1 MRRRIELYI
10 GGKLADL
17 DEQGFLLYNYA
28 FTDLEKPST
37 VKNSFSKQV
46 KLPATPRNLA
56 IFGHAERTDRA
67 VGSGSGTTGMDF
79 NPGWKTPFELRDE
92 LQTILESGYLR
103 LDSVTMKGRTVTGLK
118 VTLFGGIGSFFYNL
132 SYNQDG
138 TKKTLADLNYGITL
152 GSFYITASHIN
163 ACWSRLRTHDQGDG
177 IANAYD
183 VVNFAPA
190 YNGIPEGQFSP
201 DKGLVVPSSSGL
213 ADEQVDG
220 GKTYRTQGSYAL
232 VNLKSAKD
240 EWACKDLRSYLQRP
254 VLSMTAF
261 LQAIAR
267 AANNGGFTVD
277 ISQIPTSTYVN
288 VWKTLQEITNIGGLK
303 SSSGEV
309 DLVKQQLGQQI
320 TYLGAATY
328 DGSVPIGSSVTG
340 YATFRIAWTLPS
352 MEPVFT
358 PVMVHPWSEAGAGG
372 NLRMVVF
379 AQLVAMR
386 GNLVISAF
394 PAKCLCDNFGK
405 TAAQIASF
413 VGYTPLQSAGFWGIQ
428 EVYPIRGGGPDYNFS
443 DLVSFYFS
451 GRPAS
456 EYVLQYACYVI
467 KTTVSGSTENMTSYT
482 RYNSMIT
489 MGTYNDQGTDD
500 GFDIMEASNIAPLS
514 VTGYANYTTTT
525 EVRSGA
531 NIPYATLLHSEYTPA
546 EYLIAFCKANGLVFS
561 YNPAG
566 KEVAII
572 PRDDWF
578 SGEITDLSGRV
589 DRSKEITI
597 TPLFLKAKWY
607 ELKGGI
613 VEGAMA
619 AEYKE
624 KYGNQYGAQRV
635 NTGYDFDASTDDLM
649 SGLALKGAV
658 TILDH
663 GSFWNAIIDQDDN
676 IVPSVFLE
684 AGGTYTL
691 WDDDGESKNFQI
703 PIPAGD
709 MEVEYYNSVHGYDI
723 AYYPKLEF
731 RDASNKAQN
740 GADVL
745 CRYVGSAVYN
755 YFEVTDDTE
764 TMLAMNN
771 GKPCWWLTKAL
782 NASVNLPIFHRYN
795 ALDSSHEVTR
805 SLDYG
810 IPQEVDIPGVTFDL
824 TAGSLYLRAWRAYLS
839 DLLNMNTKVMKCRVD
854 LGGLQVG
861 PELLRRFYWYEGSL
875 WVLNKITNYSLT
887 TWDPTECEFVQVQD
901 MSNYT
906 NGQNL

>member
-67 VGSGSGTTGMDF
+67 VGSGSGTTGMEF

-118 VTLFGGIGSFFYNL
+118 ITLFGGIGSFFYNL

-138 TKKTLADLNYGITL
+138 TKKTLADLDYGITL
-152 GSFYITASHIN
+152 AQFTITASHIN
-163 ACWSRLRTHDQGDG
+163 ACWSRLRNHDQGDG
-177 IANAYD
+177 IASAYD

-213 ADEQVDG
+213 ADEQVEGD
-220 GKTYRTQGSYAL
+220 KTYRTQGAYAL

-277 ISQIPTSTYVN
+277 ISQIPEDTYVN
-288 VWKTLQEITNIGGLK
+288 VWKTLQKITDIGGL
-303 SSSGEV
+303 SSGT
-309 DLVKQQLGQQI
+309 DLVPIVDQPLGPQVR
-320 TYLGAATY
+320 YLGAAMY
-328 DGSVPIGSSVTG
+328 DAFVPIGSAVTG
-340 YATFRIAWTLPS
+340 TASFQIGWTLPEES
-352 MEPVFT
+352 PNFSPIMA
-358 PVMVHPWSEAGAGG
+358 HPWAAAGESGYD
-372 NLRMVVF
+372 RVVIF
-379 AQLVAMR
+379 TQLVSMR
-386 GNLVISAF
+386 GEIVLAAS
-394 PAKCLCDNFGK
+394 PAKCLCGNFGQ
-405 TAAQIASF
+405 TAAQIAAF
-413 VGYTPLQSAGFWGIQ
+413 VGYTPVLNAGFSGI
-428 EVYPIRGGGPDYNFS
+428 EAVTPEHPGGQDYNFTTS
-443 DLVSFYFS
+443 VEFPFS
-451 GRPAS
+451 GNPAS
-456 EYVLQYACYVI
+456 EYVLQYACYIVR
-467 KTTVSGSTENMTSYT
+467 TAVSGSTETMYGYT
-482 RYNSMIT
+482 KRDAIVT
-489 MGTYNDQGTDD
+489 MGTYDDQGEDD
-500 GFDIMEASNIAPLS
+500 GFGIVNAVNIAPVS
-514 VTGYANYTTTT
+514 VSGSAEYTTTT

-531 NIPYATLLHSEYTPA
+531 VIPYATLLNSEYTPA

-561 YNPAG
+561 YNPSG
-566 KEVAII
+566 KDIAII

-597 TPLFLKAKWY
+597 KPLFLKAKWY

-635 NTGYDFDASTDDLM
+635 NTGYDFDASTEDLM

-663 GSFWNAIIDQDDN
+663 GSFWNAIIDEN
-676 IVPSVFLE
+676 SHIVPSVFLE
-684 AGGTYTL
+684 AGSTYTL
-691 WDDDGESKNFQI
+691 WNSEGGSKNFQI

-709 MEVEYYNSVHGYDI
+709 LDVEYYNTLHGYDI
-723 AYYPKLEF
+723 DYCPKLEF

-810 IPQEVDIPGVTFDL
+810 IPQEVDLPGVTFDL
-824 TAGSLYLRAWRAYLS
+824 TDGSLYLRAWRAYLS
-839 DLLNMNTKVMKCRVD
+839 DLLNMNTKVMKCSVD

-901 MSNYT
+901 MGNYT